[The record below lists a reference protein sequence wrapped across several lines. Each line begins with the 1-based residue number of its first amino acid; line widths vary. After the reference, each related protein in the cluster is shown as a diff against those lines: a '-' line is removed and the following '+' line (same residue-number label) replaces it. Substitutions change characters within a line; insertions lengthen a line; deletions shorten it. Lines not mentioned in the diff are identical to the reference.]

1 MIHYRAAIRT
11 ALLATV
17 AFGAVGP
24 AFASQ
29 TQDAQENAS
38 QPAPGAPVAS
48 SSPQPANPQ
57 PDAVSQPESNE
68 PDDTGITVTGIRTS
82 LENALEIRRNSD
94 VILDGISADDV
105 GSTPDLNLGEAL
117 QRIPGVQINR
127 SAERRDATISVRGL
141 PSQFVKTTV
150 MGQSV
155 AVPTLGNRRKGNP
168 FGIFDAALF
177 SGADV
182 IKSFTADLPAG
193 GLAANVDLRLRSA
206 LTRKDGIVARAELQ
220 YEETTEA
227 ANPGYFLSATQHLSD
242 NFAVYATGTY
252 SKQNFRRDT
261 IRINAYTAYP
271 QARINQLAAANSAFA
286 IPAVDA
292 AGVANQVVYP
302 SEVRQLS
309 QSNRGYRLSAG
320 GGMAW
325 EVSDELTFRAD
336 GIYTKRDLSKANLD
350 IFVAIASDVSGVV
363 TPQSDPVFVGKF
375 DRGSDGTTENVYVV
389 NSILAS
395 DLVAPIGNRGFPS
408 VDESWAVY
416 PQLNFKNDNWAIDL
430 VGTASKASGL
440 RNELL
445 YQYQAQPNALR
456 ADANNDGIDD
466 QSNGVVARINTGL
479 GNYRDFLFD
488 ITIPQRL
495 LANTGPY
502 VISGGNGTQA
512 RNGIRPDNVVF
523 TASGAGNKVTRDLFA
538 IDFGIERQLGFGP
551 FTSIKVGG
559 YYSREKAN
567 QIFQENAN
575 LGAQL
580 GNLPSDI
587 FKLNDAVTSGAPF
600 FGGGAPGA
608 ERDGFLSLNIP
619 VIENAIYPILTTIP
633 PGTTFTLTDPQLA
646 VFFPELTVA
655 ARRRIDFAK
664 ILAQSP
670 RNPLT
675 GFIPR
680 FPLTRV
686 LGQNFTS
693 DRDNLELFAMTKF
706 DLEEFASFPIRG
718 NLGLR
723 YVRAKLSGLVE
734 DQALQFYTALGFTQA
749 DFRPGYFQ
757 PATPAT
763 GTFSSWL
770 PSANLVFDV
779 TQNLV
784 LRAAYYKT
792 FEAFDL
798 AEFSPSPTRIITDV
812 DPDTG
817 ETQASVRID
826 VNRFGLK
833 PRSSTAFDL
842 NASWYNRPGS
852 VIAIG
857 YFRKNVV
864 NDILTQDN
872 FCPVGTT
879 FSADGQDFGPLFLD
893 ASGRCR
899 INEGEV
905 VVTNNP
911 RIVINQIVNS
921 PTVLKVNGLEF
932 QIQQAFDFLP
942 GFLRN
947 TGGIFNYTRVRSKSA
962 SGMKLYN
969 VAGDT
974 YNIIGYYEDDVFQA
988 RLAYNHASAIALE
1001 GSGTFTGSSSMV
1013 RPRGQL
1019 DLSMAVKPA
1028 PAFEVRLELYNLTN
1042 SRREEYEGFS
1052 EYNRVADFDGRTGSL
1067 GVTVKF

>member
-1 MIHYRAAIRT
+1 MATATTKAASAAHRPLEVVYKPLASLTPDPRNARTHPKRQIEQIVRSIAAFGFTNPVLADEAGNLIAGHGRLRAAKEMGLAEVPVIELAGLSEPQKK
-11 ALLATV
+11 ALRLADNKI
-17 AFGAVGP
+17 AL
-24 AFASQ
+24 
-29 TQDAQENAS
+29 NAGWDLEILKLELADLS
-38 QPAPGAPVAS
+38 LPEIDIDLSLTGFSAGEIDVVLGDT
-48 SSPQPANPQ
+48 
-57 PDAVSQPESNE
+57 PD
-68 PDDTGITVTGIRTS
+68 PDD
-82 LENALEIRRNSD
+82 
-94 VILDGISADDV
+94 
-105 GSTPDLNLGEAL
+105 
-117 QRIPGVQINR
+117 
-127 SAERRDATISVRGL
+127 
-141 PSQFVKTTV
+141 
-150 MGQSV
+150 
-155 AVPTLGNRRKGNP
+155 
-168 FGIFDAALF
+168 
-177 SGADV
+177 
-182 IKSFTADLPAG
+182 
-193 GLAANVDLRLRSA
+193 
-206 LTRKDGIVARAELQ
+206 
-220 YEETTEA
+220 
-227 ANPGYFLSATQHLSD
+227 
-242 NFAVYATGTY
+242 
-252 SKQNFRRDT
+252 
-261 IRINAYTAYP
+261 
-271 QARINQLAAANSAFA
+271 
-286 IPAVDA
+286 
-292 AGVANQVVYP
+292 
-302 SEVRQLS
+302 EV
-309 QSNRGYRLSAG
+309 
-320 GGMAW
+320 
-325 EVSDELTFRAD
+325 
-336 GIYTKRDLSKANLD
+336 
-350 IFVAIASDVSGVV
+350 
-363 TPQSDPVFVGKF
+363 
-375 DRGSDGTTENVYVV
+375 
-389 NSILAS
+389 
-395 DLVAPIGNRGFPS
+395 
-408 VDESWAVY
+408 
-416 PQLNFKNDNWAIDL
+416 
-430 VGTASKASGL
+430 
-440 RNELL
+440 
-445 YQYQAQPNALR
+445 
-456 ADANNDGIDD
+456 
-466 QSNGVVARINTGL
+466 TGL